1 MHSAKF
7 DPKHMSILEDEDR
20 NEILDVNKVI
30 DSVSPHLGNRVADI
44 GCGTGFFSIP
54 ISARLRPEGEVFAID
69 MDNAMLERLKENIV
83 EKSGIRPIK
92 SREKNIPNVEDSSVD
107 SCFMVNVLHELE
119 GNGTLRE
126 AYRILRP
133 GGHLILVDWKK
144 VKMDFGPPYKVRI
157 PERDAIRRCGD
168 VGFELEKTFYA
179 GQYNYGLLM
188 IKPGE

>member
-7 DPKHMSILEDEDR
+7 DPKHMSILENEDR
-20 NEILDVNKVI
+20 NEILDVEKVI

-54 ISARLRPEGEVFAID
+54 ISTRLHPEGEVFAID

-83 EKSGIRPIK
+83 AESGIRPIK
-92 SREKNIPNVEDSSVD
+92 SREENIPNVNDSSVD

-133 GGHLILVDWKK
+133 GGHLVLVDWKK
-144 VKMDFGPPYKVRI
+144 VKTDFGPPFKVRI
-157 PERDAIRRCGD
+157 PERDAIRRCRD
-168 VGFELEKTFYA
+168 VGFELEKTFFA

-188 IKPGE
+188 VRPRE